1 MGRRSRKRSFPVWE
15 KKRRKR
21 AEKLRVQV
29 MAIYADAILAVVKR
43 PNLLFSGAEPFTGR
57 VVKFAVREG

>member
-1 MGRRSRKRSFPVWE
+1 MGRRSRKRSFPHWE
-15 KKRRKR
+15 KQHRKR
-21 AEKLRVQV
+21 SEKLRAQV
-29 MAIYADAILAVVKR
+29 MGIYANAIVAVVKR